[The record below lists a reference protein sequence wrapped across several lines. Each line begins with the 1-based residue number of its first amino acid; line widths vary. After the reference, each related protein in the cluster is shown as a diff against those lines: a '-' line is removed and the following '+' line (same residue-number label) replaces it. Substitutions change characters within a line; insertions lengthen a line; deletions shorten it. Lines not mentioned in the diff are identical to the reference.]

1 LRKMKTKAMI
11 CLYLISFFDDHKNS
25 VGVLITRL
33 ATDASLAK
41 GGGGARLGLLT
52 KCICTLLV
60 AVIVA
65 FVFSWQLTLLI
76 LACIPFLVGANFIQM
91 KSVAGHTSKDQSAL
105 EASGKISTETV
116 ENIRTVASL
125 TREEI
130 FFNMYCKSLRG
141 PYRAFSVIIFA
152 AMHVGQSS
160 SSAPDFAKAKV
171 SAQRIFAL
179 LDKKPKIDIY
189 STEGLKLDHFDGN
202 IEFQDVHFAYPTRKK
217 VQVLQGLNVK
227 VSKGQTLAL
236 VGSSGCGKSTSVQLL
251 ERFYDPINGHVKYG
265 TKVGDKGAQ
274 LSGGQKQRI
283 AIARALLRNP
293 KVLLLDEAT
302 SALDT
307 ESEKIVQEALDEARQ
322 GRTCIIIAHRL
333 STIQNA
339 DIIAVIS
346 NGEVVEQGTH
356 SELIAKGGAYYAL
369 ANAQSGH

>member
-1 LRKMKTKAMI
+1 MPPGEKAGFPAPNTKRRREMVNLPRPGYSEVLNQGRP
-11 CLYLISFFDDHKNS
+11 LYF
-25 VGVLITRL
+25 G
-33 ATDASLAK
+33 
-41 GGGGARLGLLT
+41 
-52 KCICTLLV
+52 
-60 AVIVA
+60 
-65 FVFSWQLTLLI
+65 
-76 LACIPFLVGANFIQM
+76 
-91 KSVAGHTSKDQSAL
+91 
-105 EASGKISTETV
+105 
-116 ENIRTVASL
+116 
-125 TREEI
+125 
-130 FFNMYCKSLRG
+130 
-141 PYRAFSVIIFA
+141 AFSVIIFA

-202 IEFQDVHFAYPTRKK
+202 IEFQDVHFAYPTRKN

-251 ERFYDPINGHVKYG
+251 ERFYDPINGHVVRQSFGNSDKMITSSKIVTLEWVEGLCKYG

>member
-1 LRKMKTKAMI
+1 M
-11 CLYLISFFDDHKNS
+11 F
-25 VGVLITRL
+25 
-33 ATDASLAK
+33 AT
-41 GGGGARLGLLT
+41 
-52 KCICTLLV
+52 
-60 AVIVA
+60 
-65 FVFSWQLTLLI
+65 
-76 LACIPFLVGANFIQM
+76 
-91 KSVAGHTSKDQSAL
+91 
-105 EASGKISTETV
+105 
-116 ENIRTVASL
+116 
-125 TREEI
+125 
-130 FFNMYCKSLRG
+130 
-141 PYRAFSVIIFA
+141 
-152 AMHVGQSS
+152 MHVGRSS

-171 SAQRIFAL
+171 SAQRIFSL
-179 LDKKPKIDIY
+179 LEKKPKIDIY
-189 STEGLKLDHFDGN
+189 STEGLKLNHFDGN

-236 VGSSGCGKSTSVQLL
+236 VGSSGCGKSTTVQLL
-251 ERFYDPINGHVKYG
+251 ERFYDPINGHVLVDGNDITSLNLVWLRSQIGIVSQEPILFDTSIAENIRYGDNSRSVTQEEIEEAAKKANIHNFIEDLPQKYG

-307 ESEKIVQEALDEARQ
+307 ESEKIVQVALDEARQ